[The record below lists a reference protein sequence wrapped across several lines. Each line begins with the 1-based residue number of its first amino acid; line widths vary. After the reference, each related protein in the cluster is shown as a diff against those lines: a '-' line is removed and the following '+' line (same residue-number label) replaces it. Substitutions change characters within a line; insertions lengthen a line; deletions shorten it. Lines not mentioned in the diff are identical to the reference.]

1 MEVKKGPTSKQDIP
15 HYFLNALLQP
25 KNFMNSDALKFNFKP
40 EHIIALCDI
49 AEEIIA
55 NQPMVL
61 SVKAPL
67 KIFGDI
73 HGQFSDLMSFF
84 SLYGTPHENGK
95 KKDIENYDYIFLGDF
110 VDRGSN
116 SLETICLLLA
126 LKCVYP

>member
-1 MEVKKGPTSKQDIP
+1 VTNDPKKPLSSKHDIP
-15 HYFLNALLQP
+15 HFFLNALMQP
-25 KNFMNSDALKFNFKP
+25 KNFVNSDALKFNFRADYVL
-40 EHIIALCDI
+40 ILCDL

-55 NQPMVL
+55 NQRMVL
-61 SVKAPL
+61 NVKAPL

-116 SLETICLLLA
+116 SL
-126 LKCVYP
+126 